1 MDDIGIFLKLD
12 GEEVISGEAFLTPL
26 PMTLKSEKRGIAN

>member
-12 GEEVISGEAFLTPL
+12 GEKFIPGEAFLTPL
-26 PMTLKSEKRGIAN
+26 PLTLKSKRRGIVN